1 VRRGGRALILAVVV
15 SGAAAVAGAV
25 AGAVAVGLAP
35 RDAVAQG
42 APRLAIGLATS
53 EGDSAT
59 AAVVRPRVAALDVI
73 ANGQIR
79 DLLRNGFPA
88 RLRFHIELWRKGG
101 LFDALESST
110 EWQVIARYDP
120 LTHRY
125 RAARVINNGVTVLGD
140 VDRAP
145 ALDSV
150 IALPFI
156 APLAPRT
163 IRDRYYYTGTLDVEM
178 ISLSD
183 LDEVERW
190 LRGEL
195 SPAVRGQ
202 RNPGGVIGRGLR
214 SAFLNLIGAERR
226 HFEARS
232 RIFKPS

>member
-1 VRRGGRALILAVVV
+1 VRRPPGIAASGHRASSAIARV
-15 SGAAAVAGAV
+15 
-25 AGAVAVGLAP
+25 VAVGLLVSRVA
-35 RDAVAQG
+35 AAQG
-42 APRLAIGLATS
+42 LPRLTIGLAATGS
-53 EGDSAT
+53 DSG
-59 AAVVRPRVAALDVI
+59 AAVTVRPNVAAIDVI
-73 ANGQIR
+73 ANGQVR

-101 LFDALESST
+101 LFDALEGSS

-125 RAARVINNGVTVLGD
+125 RAARIINNGVTVLGD

-145 ALDSV
+145 ALDST
-150 IALPFI
+150 IALPFA
-156 APLAPRT
+156 APLVPRT
-163 IRDRYYYTGTLDVEM
+163 RRDHYYYTGTLDVEM

-226 HFEARS
+226 HYEARS
-232 RIFKPS
+232 KIFKPS

>member
-1 VRRGGRALILAVVV
+1 VRRRAGIAASGHRAITAIARVVALTLLAARV
-15 SGAAAVAGAV
+15 
-25 AGAVAVGLAP
+25 
-35 RDAVAQG
+35 AVAQG
-42 APRLAIGLATS
+42 VPRLAIGLATS
-53 EGDSAT
+53 GSDSD
-59 AAVVRPRVAALDVI
+59 AAVVVRPNVAAIDVI
-73 ANGQIR
+73 ANGQVR

-88 RLRFHIELWRKGG
+88 RLRFHVELWRKGG
-101 LFDALESST
+101 LFDALEGST

-120 LTHRY
+120 LSHRY
-125 RAARVINNGVTVLGD
+125 RAARIINNGVTVLGD

-145 ALDSV
+145 SLDST
-150 IALPFI
+150 IALPFA
-156 APLAPRT
+156 APLVPRT
-163 IRDRYYYTGTLDVEM
+163 RRDHYYYTGTLDVEM

-226 HFEARS
+226 HYEARS
-232 RIFKPS
+232 KIFKPS